1 MQTIRQWLENIGLPQ
16 YAEIFEAHD
25 IEPGILTELSAQDF
39 DRLGVSL
46 GHQKRLLI
54 SLRGA
59 ASPVPVRLTPD
70 VTASTPSA
78 IESLTAQGERR
89 QVTILFC
96 DLVEST
102 ALSSVYD
109 PEEYRAILSRYHGTC
124 IQAVQRYEGFLAQ
137 IQGDGIVAY
146 FGYPLA
152 HENDAERAIRAALF
166 VVESLA
172 KLDGEDAKR
181 LRVRIGIAS
190 GLVVVSHILASEKS
204 AVGETPNLAARL
216 QTLAQPG
223 EVIISERTWSIAA
236 GSFEYEF
243 RGTHV
248 LKGIPDPTRA
258 WRVLES
264 SDVPS
269 RFDAATRGRL
279 TPMVGREQEI
289 RLLED
294 RWELSRKGEGQ
305 VVLLQGEP
313 GIGKSRML
321 RAFRDRLDTQI
332 KTTLQYQCS
341 PYHINSAFYP
351 IANHLERALNFERN
365 DSPAQKL
372 DKIDHYLLSPAPL
385 AEEAALLP
393 LSSAGGASSLSP
405 GGTREHLKRSRG
417 LGRGGSTRS
426 RTDCS
431 LLARALSIPCEER
444 YGPLDMSSP
453 KQKDE
458 TVRLLVDL
466 VASIALTKPTAMLFE
481 DVHWAD
487 PTTIDLLGALINRTE
502 KLPLLILITYR
513 PEFIPPWHACSHLS
527 MLALT
532 RLSRTQGASIVL
544 RVAREKPLPSDLVT
558 QIVDKTDGVPL
569 FLEELT
575 KAILESPLIINLGD
589 RYDYSGSA
597 SKLTIP
603 NTLRDSLMARL
614 DRLIPVKEIAQIGAC
629 LGREFSQELVSAVS
643 PMNEAQLV
651 DALEKLT
658 ASELVFRR
666 GAPPGAVYV
675 FKHAL
680 VRDAAYDSL
689 LKAKRQELHAQIAK
703 AIHERFP
710 SKTDTEPEV
719 VAHHFTEAGMTATA
733 IPYWIKAGEL
743 AQKRVALQEAIG
755 YFERGLSL
763 AQSLPDS
770 VERETYELQLRTLLG
785 MAWVALQGY
794 THPQVLANL
803 EPALRLDQELAGG
816 DHTLRILWGL
826 WVYRMCIG
834 EIGVSLAWAER
845 LITTAEE
852 RKNDDMRIA
861 GHWTA
866 CNSHYFLG
874 NFRQSI
880 DHADIVLAT
889 YDARRHRLLAE
900 LISHDP
906 KTVALAYK
914 SGAEWILGYPDR
926 AKATARAAI
935 ANADT
940 RQHAFDMCWVRV
952 FTAHEVFNYV
962 EDVVTM
968 ASSIERCE
976 QIAADQ
982 KLLFFLN
989 VYCPLIKGLRLL
1001 HVGPAA
1007 DARSQ
1012 LAEALSQWTSAG
1024 MLVANPPFKAQYAD
1038 SAARCGDI
1046 DSALVLLDESLDQI
1060 ERPTWQERY
1069 GHSNV
1074 LRIKACVLQQA
1085 GRSAEAE
1092 LSFQNAMDVA
1102 RGQQAKSWELRAATD
1117 YARFLNDN
1125 GNTKT
1130 AKALLEPIYHWFTE
1144 GHDSRDLRAA
1154 RELLDEL
1161 ALPEESATSASA
1173 GAEGS

>member
-1 MQTIRQWLENIGLPQ
+1 MQTIRQWLETIGLPQ

-25 IEPGILTELSAQDF
+25 VEPGILAELSAQDF
-39 DRLGVSL
+39 ERLGVSL

-54 SLRGA
+54 SLRGPT
-59 ASPVPVRLTPD
+59 SSVPNRLTPD
-70 VTASTPSA
+70 VSAGAPST

-102 ALSSVYD
+102 ALSSAYD
-109 PEEYRAILSRYHGTC
+109 PEEYRSILSRYHGTC

-137 IQGDGIVAY
+137 IQGDGILAY

-166 VVESLA
+166 VIESLA
-172 KLDGEDAKR
+172 ALDGEDAKR

-223 EVIISERTWSIAA
+223 EVIISERAWLIAA
-236 GSFEYEF
+236 GSFEYEY
-243 RGTHV
+243 RGKHV
-248 LKGIPDPTRA
+248 LKGIPEPTRA
-258 WRVLES
+258 WRVVGP
-264 SDVPS
+264 SDIPS
-269 RFDAATRGRL
+269 RFDAATRGGL
-279 TPMVGREQEI
+279 TSMVGREQET
-289 RLLED
+289 RLLEE
-294 RWELSRKGEGQ
+294 RWEVSRKGEGQ

-321 RAFRDRLDTQI
+321 RSFRDRLGTQI
-332 KTTLQYQCS
+332 ETTMQYQCS
-341 PYHINSAFYP
+341 PYYVNSAFYP
-351 IANHLERALNFERN
+351 IANHLERALNFQRD
-365 DSPAQKL
+365 DSLEQKL
-372 DKIDHYLLSPAPL
+372 DKIEHYLLSPPPQAGDATPVS
-385 AEEAALLP
+385 LP
-393 LSSAGGASSLSP
+393 VEGRASSLSP

-417 LGRGGSTRS
+417 LGRGGRPRT
-426 RTDCS
+426 RTDCG
-431 LLARALSIPCEER
+431 LLARALSIPCDQR
-444 YGPLDMSSP
+444 YGPLDMSPP

-466 VASIALTKPTAMLFE
+466 VATVALANPTAMLFE

-487 PTTIDLLGALINRTE
+487 PTTIEVLGALIDRTAT
-502 KLPLLILITYR
+502 LPLLVLITYR
-513 PEFIPPWHACSHLS
+513 PEFSPPWPERFHVTT
-527 MLALT
+527 LALS
-532 RLSRTQGASIVL
+532 RLSRTQGASIVI
-544 RVAREKPLPSDLVT
+544 RVAGGKPLPADLVT

-575 KAILESPLIINLGD
+575 KTVLESNLIIDLGD

-643 PMNEAQLV
+643 PMSEAQLV

-666 GAPPGAVYV
+666 GTPPEAVYV

-689 LKAKRQELHAQIAK
+689 LKTKRQELHAQIAK

-710 SKTDTEPEV
+710 SKTGTEPEV
-719 VAHHFTEAGMTATA
+719 IAHHFTEAGMTTTA

-770 VERETYELQLRTLLG
+770 VERDTHELQLRTLLG

-803 EPALRLDQELAGG
+803 DSALRLDQSSVDG
-816 DHTLRILWGL
+816 DYTLRILWGL
-826 WVYRMCIG
+826 WVYRLCIG
-834 EIGVSLAWAER
+834 EIGASLAWAER
-845 LITTAEE
+845 MIATADE
-852 RKNDDMRIA
+852 RDNEDMRLA
-861 GHWTA
+861 GHWSA
-866 CNSHYFLG
+866 CNSHYFMG

-880 DHADIVLAT
+880 HHADVILAR
-889 YDARRHRLLAE
+889 YNAERDGHLAE

-906 KTVALAYK
+906 KTIALAYK
-914 SGAEWILGYPDR
+914 SGAEWISGFPDR
-926 AKATARAAI
+926 ARTTAHAAI
-935 ANADT
+935 VNADS
-940 RQHAFDMCWVRV
+940 RKHAFDMCWVRV
-952 FTAHEVFNYV
+952 FTAHEAFNYL
-962 EDVVTM
+962 EDTATM
-968 ASSIERCE
+968 EFSVQLCE
-976 QIAADQ
+976 QIAQDQ
-982 KLLFFLN
+982 RLIFFLN
-989 VYCPLIKGLRLL
+989 VYCPIVRALCFL
-1001 HVGPAA
+1001 HA
-1007 DARSQ
+1007 DQPLDACAQ
-1012 LAEALSQWTSAG
+1012 FAGALSQWHDAG
-1024 MLVANPPFKAQYAD
+1024 MLIVAPSFKAQHAE
-1038 SAARCGDI
+1038 SALQCGNI
-1046 DSALVLLDESLDQI
+1046 DSALTLLDDALNQI
-1060 ERPTWQERY
+1060 ERPNWQERY
-1069 GHSNV
+1069 GLSNI
-1074 LRIKACVLQQA
+1074 LRIKACTLRRA
-1085 GRSAEAE
+1085 GQSAEAE
-1092 LSFQNAMDVA
+1092 KIFQKALEVA
-1102 RGQQAKSWELRAATD
+1102 RGQQAKSWELRAAID
-1117 YARFLNDN
+1117 YA
-1125 GNTKT
+1125 
-1130 AKALLEPIYHWFTE
+1130 ALLKGESRIEEAISLLQPIYDWFTE
-1144 GHDSRDLRAA
+1144 GRDTHDLQEAAALLGDLK
-1154 RELLDEL
+1154 
-1161 ALPEESATSASA
+1161 
-1173 GAEGS
+1173 